1 MTRSLEK
8 LKNGFLQFASTTE
21 KDNEVLYAELCRII
35 SDSED
40 CLKLAD
46 NVPLGQ
52 PYPNILLAAIQYLL
66 LNGKPCELQHYFY
79 NLTPEQYVRKPD
91 AILKSIFLDFVKENY
106 SELVSV
112 CKTRRVQTNETGR
125 CSLLLPG
132 LNYISSLVNEPIILI
147 EIGTSAGLLLNFD
160 RYEYRYSHLT
170 NPIGSIGSQT
180 IIECETKGN
189 HKPPLDQFPSISR
202 RVGIDLNIINCQNNA
217 DSLWLQSLVWPNDH
231 RRLMQLKNALEICRT
246 RLSEVELVQGDG
258 FANVITFLDKYKQGT
273 NPICLFHS
281 FAINQISTQDRDEY
295 LTKLKNWSKEEKI
308 PLFELSLAW
317 LSREEP
323 KYYLKIFQSGE
334 ITTIELAKIHHHGK
348 WIEWLL
354 ND

>member
-21 KDNEVLYAELCRII
+21 TDNELLYAELCRII
-35 SDSED
+35 SDSEE

-66 LNGKPCELQHYFY
+66 LVGKPCELQRYFF
-79 NLTPEQYVRKPD
+79 NLTPEQYLRKPD
-91 AILKSIFLDFVKENY
+91 AMLKSIFLDFVKENQ

-112 CKTRRVQTNETGR
+112 CKIRRVQTNETGR

-132 LNYISSLVNEPIILI
+132 LNFISSLIKEPIILI

-160 RYEYRYSHLT
+160 RYEYRYSHLN
-170 NPIGSIGSQT
+170 NPIGLIGSKA
-180 IIECETKGN
+180 IIECETRGI
-189 HKPPLDQFPSISR
+189 HKPPLDRVPSISR

-231 RRLMQLKNALEICRT
+231 RRLIQLINALEICRT
-246 RLSEVELVQGDG
+246 RLFEVELVQGDG
-258 FANVITFLDKYKQGT
+258 FTNIITFLDKYKQET
-273 NPICLFHS
+273 KPICLIHS
-281 FAINQISTQDRDEY
+281 FAINQIATQDREEY
-295 LTKLKNWSKEEKI
+295 YNKLKNWSKKENLQ
-308 PLFELSLAW
+308 LFELSLAW

-354 ND
+354 EG